1 MWIRHRVRFSLLAVA
16 IWIVSLAACEL
27 GEVTVSQPE
36 DVLLAE
42 IYLRVVEDRGEAL
55 AILHWSGGREVR
67 PTSQAEI
74 LLRRGDGAEVTI
86 PPVAQ
91 QQCMDEILPEGFF
104 LACFR
109 LAPGRGGAFIQPG
122 ERYDAVV
129 TLPSGERL
137 EGRTSVPGDFQ
148 LVSPSVDGGTCG
160 LSGRTLL
167 PLHWTPSRGVWAY
180 VPEVELSGLREALEP
195 EGIPVESDPLIL
207 LGLALSEEDT
217 RIVFPSEFGLFQ
229 RFSDEAEVL
238 LALRDGAPEGVRGR
252 FTISALD
259 RNTTNWSRG
268 GNFNPSGPVRVPSLF
283 GDGTGVLGAVVVRE
297 LRVEVEEEGILP
309 PCLPGDG

>member
-1 MWIRHRVRFSLLAVA
+1 MRRIGGW
-16 IWIVSLAACEL
+16 LAAGLVLLLGGMAAGCEL
-27 GEVTVSQPE
+27 GEITVAEPE
-36 DVLLAE
+36 DLLVVE

-55 AILHWSGGREVR
+55 AIVHWSGGREAR
-67 PTSQAEI
+67 PTTQAEI
-74 LLRRGDGAEVTI
+74 LLRRGDGVEVTM
-86 PPVAQ
+86 PSVGL
-91 QQCMDEILPEGFF
+91 QQCMDEILPEDFF

-109 LAPGRGGAFIQPG
+109 LAPGRGGAFIRPG

-137 EGRTSVPGDFQ
+137 EGRTTVPGDFQ
-148 LVSPSVDGGTCG
+148 LISPSVEGRVCG
-160 LSGRTLL
+160 LPGQTLL
-167 PLHWTPSRGVWAY
+167 PMHWTPSRGVWAY

-195 EGIPVESDPLIL
+195 EGIPVETDPLIL

-217 RIVFPSEFGLFQ
+217 SIVFPTEFGLFQ

-259 RNTTNWSRG
+259 RNGTNWSRG
-268 GNFNPSGPVRVPSLF
+268 GNFNPSGPVRIPSLF

-297 LRVEVEEEGILP
+297 LRVEVDNEGQLP
-309 PCLPGDG
+309 PCLPGAG

>member
-1 MWIRHRVRFSLLAVA
+1 MGTLGRRLAAGLGMILLA
-16 IWIVSLAACEL
+16 LATGCEL
-27 GEVTVSQPE
+27 GEITVAEPE
-36 DVLLAE
+36 DLLVVE

-55 AILHWSGGREVR
+55 AIVHWSGGREAR
-67 PTSQAEI
+67 PSSQAEI
-74 LLRRGDGAEVTI
+74 RLRRGDGVEATI
-86 PPVAQ
+86 PAVAQ
-91 QQCMDEILPEGFF
+91 QQCMDEVLPEDFF

-109 LAPGRGGAFIQPG
+109 LAPGRGGDFIRPG

-137 EGRTSVPGDFQ
+137 EGRTTVPGDFR
-148 LVSPSVDGGTCG
+148 LVSPDVDGRICG
-160 LSGRTLL
+160 LPERTLL
-167 PLHWTPSRGVWAY
+167 PMRWTPSRGVWAY

-217 RIVFPSEFGLFQ
+217 SIVFPTEFGLFQ
-229 RFSDEAEVL
+229 RFSDEADVL
-238 LALRDGAPEGVRGR
+238 LAIRDGVPDGVRGR

-259 RNTTNWSRG
+259 RNGTNWSRG
-268 GNFNPSGPVRVPSLF
+268 GNFNPSGPIRIPSLF

-297 LRVEVEEEGILP
+297 LRVEADSQGQLP
-309 PCLPGDG
+309 PCLPDAG